1 MNPKKAL
8 IGIFIGALVVTSLI
22 FINHFLILSRIYY
35 KISYNGDV
43 NDLEK
48 IVEKSELFDYQEYCK
63 YRDEKGNIHNVT
75 NSDYFY
81 HIENEF
87 IANLKTKITNDRERF
102 HMFPFYGHNFVY
114 SLKAINESLL
124 YAMYNNDSIIKLE
137 DSTHSEV
144 FNNLFGY
151 HEGNLISRDEYFY
164 VNFSIIPFT
173 LDLNSTIQ
181 INNSILVKMNLDYD
195 YDYGFNGAEDIIVEQ
210 YLCFNSNYTIIFI
223 SIPKASRII
232 A

>member
-1 MNPKKAL
+1 M
-8 IGIFIGALVVTSLI
+8 ITSLI
-22 FINHFLILSRIYY
+22 IINHFLILSRIYY

-48 IVEKSELFDYQEYCK
+48 IVEKSELFDYQRYCK
-63 YRDEKGNIHNVT
+63 YRDYEGNIHNIT

-81 HIENEF
+81 HIENDF
-87 IANLKTKITNDRERF
+87 IANLKTKIINDREKF
-102 HMFPFYGHNFVY
+102 HIFPFYGHNFVY
-114 SLKAINESLL
+114 SLEATNESLI
-124 YAMYNNDSIIKLE
+124 YATYNNDSIIKLE
-137 DSTHSEV
+137 DSTHSEI

-151 HEGNLISRDEYFY
+151 HEGNPIFRDDYFY
-164 VNFSIIPFT
+164 VNFSIIPFA

-181 INNSILVKMNLDYD
+181 INNSIIVKMNLDYD
-195 YDYGFNGAEDIIVEQ
+195 YDYGINGAEDIIVEQ

-223 SIPKASRII
+223 SFPKASRII